1 MSRRLRGLRARR
13 DEGVSLIELLVVM
26 MIFSVLLAIVFSV
39 LIIASRD
46 TRDNAA
52 RNEQVTQVRLGM
64 MEIDRQVR
72 SGNVISDPAAE
83 TTASSGVAAN
93 YSLRV
98 YTQTDGVYHCVQW
111 RVRFPT
117 GKPGLLEERSWTPL
131 WASTG
136 EVTTWRVVARDVVA
150 PTGTA
155 PKPFQKV
162 TAAGGSKAQSIQVS
176 LQVLSAGSRGRSTSL
191 TSVLTGRNTVY
202 GYPADECAS
211 IPPP

>member
-1 MSRRLRGLRARR
+1 MNLRRRAPRSA
-13 DEGVSLIELLVVM
+13 DEGVSLLELLIVM
-26 MIFSVLLAIVFSV
+26 MIFSVLLAVVFGV
-39 LIIASRD
+39 LIIA
-46 TRDNAA
+46 TRDARDNTA
-52 RNEQVTQVRLGM
+52 RNQQVAQVRLGLM
-64 MEIDRQVR
+64 QLDRQVR

-83 TTASSGVAAN
+83 SVSTSGVPTN
-93 YSLRV
+93 YALRV
-98 YTQTDGVYHCVQW
+98 FTQTDGVYHCVQW

-117 GKPGLLEERSWTPL
+117 GGTGLLEERSWTPL

-136 EVTTWRVVARDVVA
+136 EVTSWRVVARDLVP

-155 PKPFQKV
+155 PPPFQRV

-176 LQVLSAGSRGRSTSL
+176 LQVRSAGSQGKPSTL